1 MSNRNEMAK
10 TSGARAFS
18 ASARERFGRAAA
30 DAPKRRW
37 REGVQVSV
45 RLAALLV
52 PLSAGLAAGQQ
63 PPSGQRPAA
72 QQPARDTPAQPQE
85 AVQTPTGR
93 ITGRV
98 IAADNGRPVK
108 RARVFVT
115 AAEVPGGRG
124 MLTDDSGVFDLTEL
138 PAGRYTL
145 TVSKSGFVSLS
156 YGQRRPLQAGTPLQL
171 ADGQQLKGIEFQLPR
186 GSVIGGRVLDE
197 DGEAM
202 PGVMVRVMRYQYQQ
216 GERRLTPAGTG
227 QTDDKG
233 QYRVWGL
240 MPGDYY
246 VNATA
251 RGGPMGGGPFGGFAG
266 PGGPGGP
273 GGFGG
278 RGGRGGGQAP
288 APNDQEQINYAPTYF
303 PGVPSVDEAK
313 AVTVGL
319 SQEVLDINFNM
330 QLVRVARLA
339 GHVTNPDGSPVT
351 NGNVNL
357 TPDAAG
363 GGRGGQ
369 FGMNY
374 GGRINWDG
382 AFGIANVPPGRYTLR
397 ARGNDSDPPEFASI
411 PVTVNGE
418 DMTDLS
424 VILNTGGTISGTVTF
439 TGTAGA
445 TPDLS
450 QFRVTAPSA
459 DQSDLG
465 PQPNARLGKDGTF
478 VLNGLAAGAHFIRS
492 AGAARGFILKSVS
505 INGHAITDEPLQLR
519 SGETIANV
527 TVVFTDQQNEI
538 NGTLTNEQG
547 AAIPDY
553 TVLAFST
560 DSSLWRPQSRQIMT
574 ARPDQ
579 TGKYR
584 IRGLPAGQ
592 YYLAAVDPAEQ
603 GEWFNPVYLDEHRTG
618 AARVT
623 LADGDIKTQDFRVA
637 QR

>member
-1 MSNRNEMAK
+1 MPK
-10 TSGARAFS
+10 TSGARAFQ
-18 ASARERFGRAAA
+18 AS
-30 DAPKRRW
+30 
-37 REGVQVSV
+37 V
-45 RLAALLV
+45 AALLFT
-52 PLSAGLAAGQQ
+52 LSAGLAARQQ
-63 PPSGQRPAA
+63 PPAGQRPTA
-72 QQPARDTPAQPQE
+72 QQPARDTPAQSQE
-85 AVQTPTGR
+85 ATHTPTGR

-115 AAEVPGGRG
+115 AAELPGGRG

-251 RGGPMGGGPFGGFAG
+251 RGGPMGGPFGAFGGFGG
-266 PGGPGGP
+266 PGGPG

-278 RGGRGGGQAP
+278 RGGRGGGQGA
-288 APNDQEQINYAPTYF
+288 AQPNDQEQINYAPTYF

-313 AVTVGL
+313 PVTVGL

-339 GHVTNPDGSPVT
+339 GHVTNPDGSPVSS
-351 NGNVNL
+351 GNVSL

-369 FGMNY
+369 LGTNY

-382 AFGIANVPPGRYTLR
+382 AFAIGNVPPGRYTLR

-411 PVTVNGE
+411 PVTVNGA
-418 DMTDLS
+418 DADDIS
-424 VILNTGGTISGTVTF
+424 VILNPGGTISGTVSF
-439 TGTAGA
+439 TGTVGA

-459 DQSDLG
+459 DQSELG
-465 PQPNARLGKDGTF
+465 PQPNARVGKDGTF
-478 VLNGLAAGAHFIRS
+478 VLNGLAAGTHFIRS
-492 AGAARGFILKSVS
+492 AGASRGFILKSVS

-527 TVVFTDQQNEI
+527 TVVFTDQQSEV

-547 AAIPDY
+547 APAPDY

-603 GEWFNPVYLDEHRTG
+603 GEWFNPVYLDEHRAG

-623 LADGDIKTQDFRVA
+623 LADGDIKTQDFKVA